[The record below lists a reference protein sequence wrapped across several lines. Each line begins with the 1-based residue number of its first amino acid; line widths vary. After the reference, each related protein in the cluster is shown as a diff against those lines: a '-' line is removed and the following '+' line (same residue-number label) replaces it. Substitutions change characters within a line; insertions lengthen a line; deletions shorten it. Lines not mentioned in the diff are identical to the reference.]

1 MHLSFIMDMKARF
14 GHLLQHAAKTGLPE
28 WQRHHNGLA
37 AVLLMDQFS
46 RNVYRG
52 AAQDSGDAAQF
63 VMIERLWLVL
73 PFMHSEKLHDQQAAV
88 RMVKDMLHEVKSIQD
103 SAELQ
108 NYLQLQLG
116 AADAHVKVIQQW
128 GRFPHRNALLG
139 RTNTPEEEQAFAEG
153 SIPSF

>member
-1 MHLSFIMDMKARF
+1 
-14 GHLLQHAAKTGLPE
+14 
-28 WQRHHNGLA
+28 
-37 AVLLMDQFS
+37 
-46 RNVYRG
+46 
-52 AAQDSGDAAQF
+52 
-63 VMIERLWLVL
+63 
-73 PFMHSEKLHDQQAAV
+73 
-88 RMVKDMLHEVKSIQD
+88 MVKDMLHEVKSIQD